1 MTTAKRDVHEGEGMS
16 ARPAPVVLD
25 ELPIEA
31 SPDGE
36 RSRHES
42 VLPVP
47 VGNRPN
53 SGGWP
58 KARDLEADGSLRQV
72 LERGSADDTPVG
84 DAAALRT
91 LGEWALMGE
100 RAQRAIIVVP
110 QALLEKIDRHRD
122 ELSRAEFVG
131 FCIRSLLEQSEEAGH
146 LQDQVMEEKPSTSA
160 RNGEG
165 VQAVSRQAFEE
176 FAREVKEL
184 QQLFVDFLLD
194 YGLESLDRA
203 PTEVQEQF
211 KGQVAQLL
219 ES

>member
-1 MTTAKRDVHEGEGMS
+1 MYWAAQR
-16 ARPAPVVLD
+16 RPALVVLD
-25 ELPIEA
+25 EVHVEA

-36 RSRHES
+36 RSRRECM
-42 VLPVP
+42 LPVP
-47 VGNRPN
+47 VGNGSN
-53 SGGWP
+53 SGGLP

-84 DAAALRT
+84 DASALRT

-122 ELSRAEFVG
+122 ELSRAEFMG
-131 FCIRSLLEQSEEAGH
+131 FCVQSLLEPSEEAGH
-146 LQDQVMEEKPSTSA
+146 LQDQGMEEKLSTFA

-165 VQAVSRQAFEE
+165 TQWVSRQEFEE
-176 FAREVKEL
+176 FARRVAAFARQVKEL
-184 QQLFVDFLLD
+184 QQLFVNFLLE

-203 PTEVQEQF
+203 PIEVQEDF
-211 KGQVAQLL
+211 KGQVAQFL